1 MSDEDYSLFVLEDV
15 QNKFDAILEGQA
27 AMAPIPA
34 KIEAIEERLT
44 TIESDVKIIKL
55 SVSDHENILKNHEVR
70 IVNLKV
76 A

>member
-1 MSDEDYSLFVLEDV
+1 MSDKDYTLFVLEDV
-15 QNKFDAILEGQA
+15 QGKFDILLEGQA

-44 TIESDVKIIKL
+44 SIESILAVTQL
-55 SVSDHENILKNHEVR
+55 SVLDHEVLLKNHEIR
-70 IVNLKV
+70 IVNLEV